1 MSPRIPRHGALA
13 ALCTAAALVYPALAS
28 AAVDL
33 SGQYN
38 ATPHEDGNER
48 GQGPD
53 SGDYAGVP
61 INAQARLRANT
72 WNASL
77 ITMPERQCIP
87 HPSPY
92 QNRSVGFLRIWQL
105 REDAT
110 QKILGFETQ
119 QGAFLSRRVIWT
131 DGRDHPPESEP
142 HTFQGFSTG
151 IWEGDTLV
159 VTTTHLKPSF
169 VRRNGI
175 PMSDKATMV
184 ERFIRHDDT
193 LLLITELI
201 DPVYLTEPF
210 IRTTNM
216 RLTLNPTE
224 RPYPCRP
231 AVEVPRAKGEVPH
244 NAWGDLTES
253 LEYAS
258 ENGLSLEAVQ
268 GGAETALPEFM
279 DKAKAPAP
287 ARSARK

>member
-1 MSPRIPRHGALA
+1 VINGFRACALA
-13 ALCTAAALVYPALAS
+13 ATAALSLAPGAAS
-28 AAVDL
+28 AAIDL

-38 ATPHEDGNER
+38 ATPHEDGLER
-48 GQGPD
+48 GAGPD
-53 SGDYAGVP
+53 AGDYAGVP

-92 QNRSVGFLRIWQL
+92 QNRSVGFLRMWQL
-105 REDAT
+105 RDDAT
-110 QKILGFETQ
+110 QQILGYETQ

-131 DGRDHPPESEP
+131 DGRPHPPETEP

-175 PMSDKATMV
+175 PMSDRATMV
-184 ERFIRHDDT
+184 ERFIRHGDS
-193 LLLITELI
+193 LLLITQLS

-216 RLTLNPTE
+216 RVAQTPTE

-244 NAWGDLTES
+244 NAWGDLTDS

-279 DKAKAPAP
+279 DKARAAPKAAV
-287 ARSARK
+287 AKR